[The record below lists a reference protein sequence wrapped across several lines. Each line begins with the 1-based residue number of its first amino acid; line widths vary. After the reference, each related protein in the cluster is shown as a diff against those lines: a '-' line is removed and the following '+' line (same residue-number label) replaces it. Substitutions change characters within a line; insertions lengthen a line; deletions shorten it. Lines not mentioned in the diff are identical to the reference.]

1 MFLGYCGV
9 IAICDAV
16 YLCWMVG
23 CLVSVYGF
31 VVYDSAFGFGTLV
44 F

>member
-1 MFLGYCGV
+1 MVV

-23 CLVSVYGF
+23 CLVSVYVWF
-31 VVYDSAFGFGTLV
+31 VGCVSVFGFGTLV